1 MAYRRR
7 RALPALCAVLC
18 TAISL
23 VLPGAPA
30 RAQEQKPIFPRG
42 LHLGLVPPPGMTA
55 SETFPGFE
63 DRERKA
69 GILINDLP
77 GAAYEGFLQS
87 MNRGALD
94 VPGVS
99 NTRREILIT
108 NGGAAHLVTGDQE
121 ADGVKFKKWLL
132 ITRQTVA
139 SEKTDLTMSFVVTAQ
154 VPQEALK
161 AYSDAAIRKALA
173 SVTLRAA
180 IPNAEVLATMP
191 FQLEDLG
198 GFTTARAIVPGRA
211 VLLSEG
217 PVGQTEP
224 VDQPFMMVSVAPSA
238 SVPPDERRRFSEQ
251 SLQGIQGYKDLKI
264 TFAEPLRLGNR
275 PFFEIRLEGKY
286 DSTGGDVA
294 LVQWIRFA
302 QQGFVRIVGV
312 APKEA
317 WSQAFPRFRAV
328 RDGLD
333 NR

>member
-1 MAYRRR
+1 MRR
-7 RALPALCAVLC
+7 LSLLVLC
-18 TAISL
+18 TVICMAAS
-23 VLPGAPA
+23 PA
-30 RAQEQKPIFPRG
+30 AQAQTQKQAQEQKPVFPNG

-55 SETFPGFE
+55 SQAFPGFE

-77 GAAYEGFLQS
+77 GPAYEGFLQS

-154 VPQEALK
+154 VPQDAL
-161 AYSDAAIRKALA
+161 AIYPDAAIRKALQ
-173 SVTLRAA
+173 SVTLRPT
-180 IPNAEVLATMP
+180 IPNEEILATMP
-191 FQLEDLG
+191 FRLEDLG
-198 GFTTARAIVPGRA
+198 GFSAARVIVPGRA

-224 VDQPFMMVSVAPSA
+224 VDQPFMMVSIAPSET
-238 SVPPDERRRFSEQ
+238 VPADERRRFSEQ
-251 SLQGIQGYKDLKI
+251 LLQGIQGYRDMKI
-264 TFAEPLRLGNR
+264 TFAEPLRLDNR
-275 PFFEIRLEGKY
+275 PVFEIRLEGKY
-286 DSTGGDVA
+286 ESTGGDVV

-302 QQGFVRIVGV
+302 PRGFVRIVGV
-312 APKEA
+312 APKAA
-317 WSQAFPRFRAV
+317 WSSAFPRFRAV
-328 RDGLD
+328 RDGLE